1 MVSSLQDKIMVTE
14 KLEHSRVKVT
24 CDVTKEEFEKAL
36 DKSFEIN
43 NAKVTIQGFRKGKAP
58 RSVFEKHYGVD
69 SLYQE
74 ALNVIIDNKIREVLA
89 DKELAEQICSQFEPD
104 IDDKIER
111 GKDFKLYLSFD
122 VLPEVKLPNYKG
134 IEVKKQVLTAT
145 DEEVENAIKA
155 VAKKDATKELKAEQ
169 VIAKGDYATF
179 DFVGKVDGKEF
190 EGGKADNYELQ
201 IGSGQFIPGFEDQM
215 IGMKAEET
223 KDVNVKFPDNYGAP
237 NLAGKDA
244 TFTVTVHEIKEE
256 KFPEINDEYV
266 ANQKIENVKTV
277 EELKA
282 LKKKE
287 LEDSKAISEKDR
299 QTNEIC
305 QFLIK
310 NVVVDMPASLPAQ
323 KANELKRNF
332 ENQAKQYNIPFETY
346 LQLMNITK
354 EDFEKRISKQATDQV
369 LFQLCAAEIIE
380 KENLAA
386 TKEQVEAKAKEVAEA
401 TKKKFEDVLKTNGY
415 LYENQI
421 TYDNL
426 IKFLLDNAK
435 EI

>member
-1 MVSSLQDKIMVTE
+1 M
-14 KLEHSRVKVT
+14 KVT

-58 RSVFEKHYGVD
+58 RSVFEKHYGVE

-74 ALNVIIDNKIREVLA
+74 ALNVVIDNKIREVLA
-89 DKELAEQICSQFEPD
+89 DTKLAEQICSQFEPD

-145 DEEVENAIKA
+145 DEEVENAVKA
-155 VAKKDATKELKAEQ
+155 VAKKDATKELKGEQ
-169 VIAKGDYATF
+169 VIAKGDFATF

-223 KDVNVKFPDNYGAP
+223 KDVNVKFPENYGAP

-266 ANQKIENVKTV
+266 VNQKIENVKTV

-287 LEDSKAISEKDR
+287 LEDAKAISEKDR
-299 QTNEIC
+299 QTNELC
-305 QFLIK
+305 QYLIQ

-323 KANELKRNF
+323 KANELKQRF
-332 ENQAKQYNIPFETY
+332 EMQAKQYNIPFETY
-346 LQLMNITK
+346 LQLMNISK
-354 EDFEKRISKQATDQV
+354 EEFEKRINEQATDQV

-380 KENLAA
+380 TEKLTA
-386 TKEQVEAKAKEVAEA
+386 TKEQIEAKAKEVAEA
-401 TKKKFEDVLKTNGY
+401 TKKKYDDVLKNNY
-415 LYENQI
+415 YAYENQI

>member
-1 MVSSLQDKIMVTE
+1 MVTE
-14 KLEHSRVKVT
+14 KLEHSRMKAT

-58 RSVFEKHYGVD
+58 RSVFEKHYGIE

-74 ALNVIIDNKIREVLA
+74 ALNVVIDNKIREVLA
-89 DKELAEQICSQFEPD
+89 DTKLAEQICSQFEPD

-134 IEVKKQVLTAT
+134 IEIKKQVLTAT
-145 DEEVENAIKA
+145 DEEVENAVKA

-190 EGGKADNYELQ
+190 DGGKADNYELQ

-215 IGMKAEET
+215 IGMKGEET
-223 KDVNVKFPDNYGAP
+223 KDVNVKFPENYGAP

-266 ANQKIENVKTV
+266 VNQKIENVKTV

-287 LEDSKAISEKDR
+287 LEDAKAISEKDR
-299 QTNEIC
+299 QTNEVC
-305 QFLIK
+305 QYLVK

-323 KANELKRNF
+323 KANELKQRF
-332 ENQAKQYNIPFETY
+332 EMQAKQYNIPFETY
-346 LQLMNITK
+346 LQLMNLSK
-354 EDFEKRISKQATDQV
+354 EEFDKRINEQANDQV

-380 KENLAA
+380 AEKLTA
-386 TKEQVEAKAKEVAEA
+386 TKEQVEAKAKEVAES
-401 TKKKFEDVLKTNGY
+401 TKKKYEDVLKNNY
-415 LYENQI
+415 YAYENQI

>member
-1 MVSSLQDKIMVTE
+1 MVTE
-14 KLEHSRVKVT
+14 KLEHSRMKVT

-58 RSVFEKHYGVD
+58 RSVFEKHYGVE

-74 ALNVIIDNKIREVLA
+74 ALNVVIDNKIREVLA
-89 DKELAEQICSQFEPD
+89 DQKLAEQICSQFEPD

-134 IEVKKQVLTAT
+134 IEIKKQVLTAT
-145 DEEVENAIKA
+145 DEEVENAVKA

-190 EGGKADNYELQ
+190 DGGKADNYELQ

-223 KDVNVKFPDNYGAP
+223 KDVNVKFPEEYGAP

-256 KFPEINDEYV
+256 KLPEINDEYV
-266 ANQKIENVKTV
+266 AKQNIENVKTV

-282 LKKKE
+282 YKKKE
-287 LEDSKAISEKDR
+287 LEDAKAISEKDR
-299 QTNEIC
+299 QTNEVC
-305 QFLIK
+305 QYLVK

-323 KANELKRNF
+323 KANELKQRF
-332 ENQAKQYNIPFETY
+332 EMQAKQYNIPFETY
-346 LQLMNITK
+346 LQLMNLSK
-354 EDFEKRISKQATDQV
+354 EDFEKRINEQANDQV
-369 LFQLCAAEIIE
+369 LFQLAAAEIIE
-380 KENLAA
+380 AEKLTA

-401 TKKKFEDVLKTNGY
+401 TKKNFDEVLKNNGY
-415 LYENQI
+415 AYENQI

>member
-1 MVSSLQDKIMVTE
+1 MVTE
-14 KLEHSRVKVT
+14 KLEHSRMKVT

-58 RSVFEKHYGVD
+58 RSVFEKHYGVEA
-69 SLYQE
+69 LYQE
-74 ALNVIIDNKIREVLA
+74 ALNVVIDNKIREVLA
-89 DKELAEQICSQFEPD
+89 DTKLAEQICSQFEPD

-134 IEVKKQVLTAT
+134 IEIKKQVLTAT
-145 DEEVENAIKA
+145 DEEVENAVKA

-223 KDVNVKFPDNYGAP
+223 KDVNVKFPENYGAP

-266 ANQKIENVKTV
+266 VNQKIENVKTV

-287 LEDSKAISEKDR
+287 LEDAKAISEKDR
-299 QTNEIC
+299 QTNEVC
-305 QFLIK
+305 QYLVK

-323 KANELKRNF
+323 KANELKQRF
-332 ENQAKQYNIPFETY
+332 EMQAKQYNIPFETY
-346 LQLMNITK
+346 LQLMNLNK
-354 EDFEKRISKQATDQV
+354 EEFEKRINEQANDQV
-369 LFQLCAAEIIE
+369 LFQLAAAEIIE
-380 KENLAA
+380 AEKLAA

-401 TKKKFEDVLKTNGY
+401 TKKKYDEVLKNNY
-415 LYENQI
+415 YAYENQI

>member
-1 MVSSLQDKIMVTE
+1 MVTE
-14 KLEHSRVKVT
+14 KLEHSRMKVT

-58 RSVFEKHYGVD
+58 RSVFEKHYGVE

-74 ALNVIIDNKIREVLA
+74 ALNVVIDNKIREVLA
-89 DKELAEQICSQFEPD
+89 DQKLAEQICSQFEPD

-134 IEVKKQVLTAT
+134 IEIKKQVLTAT
-145 DEEVENAIKA
+145 DEEVENAVKA

-190 EGGKADNYELQ
+190 DGGKADNYELQ

-223 KDVNVKFPDNYGAP
+223 KDVNVKFPEEYGAP

-256 KFPEINDEYV
+256 KLPEINDEYV
-266 ANQKIENVKTV
+266 AKQNIENVKTV

-282 LKKKE
+282 YKKKE
-287 LEDSKAISEKDR
+287 LEDAKAISEKDR
-299 QTNEIC
+299 QTNEVC
-305 QFLIK
+305 QYLVK

-323 KANELKRNF
+323 KANELKQRF
-332 ENQAKQYNIPFETY
+332 EMQAKQYKIPFETY
-346 LQLMNITK
+346 LQLMNLSK
-354 EDFEKRISKQATDQV
+354 EEFEKRINEQANDQV
-369 LFQLCAAEIIE
+369 LFQLAAAEIIE
-380 KENLAA
+380 AEKLTA

-401 TKKKFEDVLKTNGY
+401 TKKNFDEVLKNNGY
-415 LYENQI
+415 AYENQI

>member
-1 MVSSLQDKIMVTE
+1 MVTE
-14 KLEHSRVKVT
+14 KLEHSRMKVT

-58 RSVFEKHYGVD
+58 RSVFEKHYGVEA
-69 SLYQE
+69 LYQE
-74 ALNVIIDNKIREVLA
+74 ALNVVIDNKIREVLA
-89 DKELAEQICSQFEPD
+89 DTKLAEQICSQFEPD

-134 IEVKKQVLTAT
+134 IEIKKQVLTAT
-145 DEEVENAIKA
+145 DEEVENAVKA

-223 KDVNVKFPDNYGAP
+223 KDVNVKFPENYGAP

-266 ANQKIENVKTV
+266 VNQKIENVKTV

-287 LEDSKAISEKDR
+287 LEDAKAISEKDR
-299 QTNEIC
+299 QTNEVC
-305 QFLIK
+305 QYLVK
-310 NVVVDMPASLPAQ
+310 NVVVDMPASLPLQ
-323 KANELKRNF
+323 KANELKQRF
-332 ENQAKQYNIPFETY
+332 EMQAKQYNIPFETY
-346 LQLMNITK
+346 LQLMNLTT
-354 EDFEKRISKQATDQV
+354 EEFDKRINEQATDQV

-380 KENLAA
+380 AEKLAA

-401 TKKKFEDVLKTNGY
+401 TKKKYEEVLKNNY
-415 LYENQI
+415 YAYENQI

>member
-1 MVSSLQDKIMVTE
+1 MVTE
-14 KLEHSRVKVT
+14 KLEHSRMKVT

-58 RSVFEKHYGVD
+58 RSVFEKHYGVEA
-69 SLYQE
+69 LYQE
-74 ALNVIIDNKIREVLA
+74 ALNVVIDNKIREVLA
-89 DKELAEQICSQFEPD
+89 DTKLAEQICSQFEPD

-134 IEVKKQVLTAT
+134 IEIKKQVLTAT
-145 DEEVENAIKA
+145 DEEIENAVKA

-223 KDVNVKFPDNYGAP
+223 KDVNVKFPENYGAP

-266 ANQKIENVKTV
+266 VNQKIENVKTV

-287 LEDSKAISEKDR
+287 LEDAKAISEKDR
-299 QTNEIC
+299 QTNEVC
-305 QFLIK
+305 QYLVK

-323 KANELKRNF
+323 KAKELKQRF
-332 ENQAKQYNIPFETY
+332 EMQAKQYNIPFETY
-346 LQLMNITK
+346 LQLMNLNK
-354 EDFEKRISKQATDQV
+354 EEFEKRINEQANDQV
-369 LFQLCAAEIIE
+369 LFQLAAAEIIE
-380 KENLAA
+380 AEKLAA

-401 TKKKFEDVLKTNGY
+401 TKKKYDEVLKNNY
-415 LYENQI
+415 YAYENQI

>member
-1 MVSSLQDKIMVTE
+1 M
-14 KLEHSRVKVT
+14 KVT

-58 RSVFEKHYGVD
+58 RSVFEKHYGVEA
-69 SLYQE
+69 LYQE
-74 ALNVIIDNKIREVLA
+74 ALNVVIDNKIREVLA
-89 DKELAEQICSQFEPD
+89 DTKLAEQICSQFEPD

-134 IEVKKQVLTAT
+134 IEIKKQVLTAT
-145 DEEVENAIKA
+145 DEEVENAVKA

-223 KDVNVKFPDNYGAP
+223 KDVNVKFPENYGAP

-266 ANQKIENVKTV
+266 VNQKIENVKTV

-287 LEDSKAISEKDR
+287 LEDAKAISEKDR
-299 QTNEIC
+299 QTNEVC
-305 QFLIK
+305 QYLVK

-323 KANELKRNF
+323 KANELKQRF
-332 ENQAKQYNIPFETY
+332 EMQAKQYNIPFETY
-346 LQLMNITK
+346 LQLMNLTT
-354 EDFEKRISKQATDQV
+354 EEFDKRINEQANDQV

-380 KENLAA
+380 AEKLAA

-401 TKKKFEDVLKTNGY
+401 TKKKYEEVLKNNY
-415 LYENQI
+415 YAYENQI

>member
-1 MVSSLQDKIMVTE
+1 M
-14 KLEHSRVKVT
+14 KVT

-58 RSVFEKHYGVD
+58 RSVFEKHYGVEA
-69 SLYQE
+69 LYQE
-74 ALNVIIDNKIREVLA
+74 ALNVVIDNKIREVLA
-89 DKELAEQICSQFEPD
+89 DTKLAEQICSQFEPD

-134 IEVKKQVLTAT
+134 IEIKKQVLTAT
-145 DEEVENAIKA
+145 DEEVENAVKA

-223 KDVNVKFPDNYGAP
+223 KDVNVKFPENYGAP

-266 ANQKIENVKTV
+266 VNQKIENVKTV

-287 LEDSKAISEKDR
+287 LEDAKAISEKDR
-299 QTNEIC
+299 QTNEVC
-305 QFLIK
+305 QYLVK
-310 NVVVDMPASLPAQ
+310 NVVVDMPASLPLQ
-323 KANELKRNF
+323 KANELKQRF
-332 ENQAKQYNIPFETY
+332 EMQAKQYNIPFETY
-346 LQLMNITK
+346 LQLMNLTT
-354 EDFEKRISKQATDQV
+354 EEFDKRINEQATDQV

-380 KENLAA
+380 AEKLAA

-401 TKKKFEDVLKTNGY
+401 TKKKYEEVLKNNY
-415 LYENQI
+415 YAYENQI

>member
-1 MVSSLQDKIMVTE
+1 MVTE
-14 KLEHSRVKVT
+14 KLEHSRMKVT

-58 RSVFEKHYGVD
+58 RSVFEKHYGVEA
-69 SLYQE
+69 LYQE
-74 ALNVIIDNKIREVLA
+74 ALNVVIDNKIREVLA
-89 DKELAEQICSQFEPD
+89 DTKLAEQICSQFEPD

-134 IEVKKQVLTAT
+134 IEIKKQVLTAT
-145 DEEVENAIKA
+145 DEEVENAVKA

-223 KDVNVKFPDNYGAP
+223 KDVNVKFPENYGAP

-266 ANQKIENVKTV
+266 VNQKIENVKTV

-287 LEDSKAISEKDR
+287 LEDAKAISEKDR
-299 QTNEIC
+299 QTNEVC
-305 QFLIK
+305 QYLVK

-323 KANELKRNF
+323 KANELKQRF
-332 ENQAKQYNIPFETY
+332 EMQAKQYNIPFETY
-346 LQLMNITK
+346 LQLMNLTT
-354 EDFEKRISKQATDQV
+354 EEFDKRINEQANDQV

-380 KENLAA
+380 AEKLAA

-401 TKKKFEDVLKTNGY
+401 TKKKYEEVLKNNY
-415 LYENQI
+415 YAYENQI

>member
-1 MVSSLQDKIMVTE
+1 M
-14 KLEHSRVKVT
+14 KVT

-58 RSVFEKHYGVD
+58 RSVFEKHYGVE

-74 ALNVIIDNKIREVLA
+74 ALNVVIDNKIREVLA
-89 DKELAEQICSQFEPD
+89 DTKLAEQICSQFEPD

-134 IEVKKQVLTAT
+134 IEIKKQVLTAT
-145 DEEVENAIKA
+145 DEEVENAVKA

-223 KDVNVKFPDNYGAP
+223 KDVNVKFPENYGAP

-266 ANQKIENVKTV
+266 VNQKIENVKTV

-287 LEDSKAISEKDR
+287 LEDAKAISEKDR
-299 QTNEIC
+299 QTNEVC
-305 QFLIK
+305 QYLVK

-323 KANELKRNF
+323 KANELKQRF
-332 ENQAKQYNIPFETY
+332 EMQAKQYNIPFETY
-346 LQLMNITK
+346 LQLMNLTT
-354 EDFEKRISKQATDQV
+354 EEFDKRINEQATDQV

-380 KENLAA
+380 AEKLAA

-401 TKKKFEDVLKTNGY
+401 TKKKYEEVLKNNY
-415 LYENQI
+415 YAYENQI

>member
-1 MVSSLQDKIMVTE
+1 MVTE
-14 KLEHSRVKVT
+14 KLEHSRMKVT

-58 RSVFEKHYGVD
+58 RSVFEKHYGVE

-74 ALNVIIDNKIREVLA
+74 ALNVVIDNKIREVLA
-89 DKELAEQICSQFEPD
+89 DTKLAEQICSQFEPD

-134 IEVKKQVLTAT
+134 IEIKKQVLTAT
-145 DEEVENAIKA
+145 DEEVENAVKA

-190 EGGKADNYELQ
+190 DGGKADNYELQ

-223 KDVNVKFPDNYGAP
+223 KDVNVKFPENYGAP

-266 ANQKIENVKTV
+266 VNQKIENVKTV

-287 LEDSKAISEKDR
+287 LEDAKAISEKDR
-299 QTNEIC
+299 QTNEVC
-305 QFLIK
+305 QYLVK

-323 KANELKRNF
+323 KANELKQRF
-332 ENQAKQYNIPFETY
+332 EMQAKQYNIPFETY
-346 LQLMNITK
+346 LQLMNLTT
-354 EDFEKRISKQATDQV
+354 EEFDKRINEQANDQV

-380 KENLAA
+380 AEKLAA

-401 TKKKFEDVLKTNGY
+401 TKKKYEEVLKNNY
-415 LYENQI
+415 YAYENQI

>member
-1 MVSSLQDKIMVTE
+1 M
-14 KLEHSRVKVT
+14 KVT

-89 DKELAEQICSQFEPD
+89 DKGLAEQICSQFEPD

-169 VIAKGDYATF
+169 VIAKGDFATF

-223 KDVNVKFPDNYGAP
+223 KDVNVKFPENYGAP

-332 ENQAKQYNIPFETY
+332 ENQAKQYNIPFET
-346 LQLMNITK
+346 
-354 EDFEKRISKQATDQV
+354 
-369 LFQLCAAEIIE
+369 
-380 KENLAA
+380 
-386 TKEQVEAKAKEVAEA
+386 
-401 TKKKFEDVLKTNGY
+401 
-415 LYENQI
+415 
-421 TYDNL
+421 
-426 IKFLLDNAK
+426 
-435 EI
+435 